1 MNGDQYREMYQKSI
15 DDPAGFWSEIADEF
29 YWEQKW
35 RPDEV
40 CAENLDVTKGPIKI
54 EVGYLFLSFNGC
66 FLWWK
71 DTYRI
76 LMVTGV
82 WRSQWFKGGKTNIC
96 YNAVDRHVEAGN
108 GDKIAM
114 YWEGNE
120 PSQDGKL
127 TYSELLEKVCQVNIR
142 SLMPKQ
148 LHVVLN
154 TMCAELGPSKCVLLC
169 FLIAVELLEKRRRW
183 KG

>member
-1 MNGDQYREMYQKSI
+1 MVLHFAMNGDQYREMYQKSI

-29 YWEQKW
+29 YWKQKW
-35 RPDEV
+35 SPDEV

-54 EVGYLFLSFNGC
+54 EVGYSLVSMAVSGGGT
-66 FLWWK
+66 WK

-82 WRSQWFKGGKTNIC
+82 WHSQWFKGGKTNIC
-96 YNAVDRHVEAGN
+96 YNAVDRNVEAGN

-127 TYSELLEKVCQVNIR
+127 TYSELLEKVCQVKHSFSYAKTITCSFER
-142 SLMPKQ
+142 I
-148 LHVVLN
+148 V
-154 TMCAELGPSKCVLLC
+154 CRAW
-169 FLIAVELLEKRRRW
+169 AV
-183 KG
+183 